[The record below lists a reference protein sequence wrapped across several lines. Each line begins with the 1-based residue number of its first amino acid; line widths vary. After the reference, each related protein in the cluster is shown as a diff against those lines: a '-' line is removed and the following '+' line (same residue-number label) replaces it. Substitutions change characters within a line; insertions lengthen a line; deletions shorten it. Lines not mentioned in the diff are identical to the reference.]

1 MAATLPRNDELA
13 DQLELLADL
22 SELEGEDSF
31 RVLAYRRAA
40 TRIRETG
47 GPVAQLALEG
57 KAKELSGIG
66 KTIEEK
72 IVEVVETGEMA
83 ALTKRK
89 ALVPEEVVKFMR
101 LPGLGPKTA
110 RRIWKE
116 LGVTTI
122 AELKEAAE
130 QQRLRVLTGL
140 GAKSEEKILAALAEE
155 PKDPRE
161 SRRLLGD
168 GLPVLLELVEELRQ
182 HPAAVKV
189 SEAGSARRRRETFRD
204 LDVIATST
212 DPAALIEHF
221 TARGNVASVVA
232 KGDTKATVITNDG
245 LRLDLRVVP
254 PESYGN
260 LLQHFTGSKEH
271 NVALREDAVRRG
283 FSVSEYSVTNTET
296 GEEFRP
302 RTRRSCTP
310 TSATPTSRPSCARTA
325 ASWRAARSG
334 ELPVLVE
341 RGDLRGDLHSHSTW
355 SDGKATVEEMARS
368 AQALGHEY
376 LAMCDH
382 SPRLRDGRLQQQW
395 QEIDAL
401 NEALA
406 PFRILKGIEVNIRA
420 NGELDVS
427 DDILEQLDWVMASV
441 HTSFDKDPTERVL
454 HAMESPH
461 VDCIGHLTSRR
472 IGVRN
477 PSTIEVEKVVE
488 AALATGTF
496 LEINSQ
502 PDRLDLRDAN
512 ARLAGEAGRDAR
524 DLERRALDEGAPLRR
539 SRRRAGA
546 ARLADEGSDPEHA
559 PVESDREA
567 PEMSFRED
575 GVAAVDWV
583 ASYFERLRDFPV
595 LAQVE
600 PGELR
605 SRLPASPP
613 ETAEPFANVLRDLD
627 EILMPAVTHW
637 QSPRFFAY
645 FANTGSEPGV
655 LAELLSAG
663 LNQVGILWRTSP
675 ALQELEEVT
684 LDWLAQLLGLP
695 DGLHGHIEDT
705 ASTCTMV
712 ALAAARQAKPGA
724 RVVVTSE
731 HAHSSVAKACRLL
744 ELEVRLAPVDD
755 AFRIRADAL
764 DLEDACAVVATIG
777 TTSTSSVDP
786 VDAIA
791 DRAEAAGV
799 WLHVDAA
806 YAGSAAVCPELRAH
820 FAGWE
825 RADSIVVNPHKWL
838 LTPMDC
844 STMWT
849 RRPDDLRAA
858 FSLVPEFLRVSEEVV
873 SLSEYSPVLGRRFR
887 ALKLWAVLRCY
898 GREGLQER
906 IREAIRL
913 AALFEGWVRDEPG
926 WEVDCAAAVLA
937 RLLPPRRL
945 RRGERGAAP
954 ARQCNRRD
962 LHLAHEA
969 ERPLLAATRGRQR
982 AHDRGGRAA
991 RLGRAQAGSGLA
1003 GA

>member
-1 MAATLPRNDELA
+1 MLSVGSIQARPHSPASWPGTRCRWRAATLPRNDELA

-72 IVEVVETGEMA
+72 IVQVVETGEME

-296 GEEFRP
+296 GEEFR
-302 RTRRSCTP
+302 
-310 TSATPTSRPSCARTA
+310 A
-325 ASWRAARSG
+325 ADEEELYAHLGYAYIPPELRENGGELAAARSG

-355 SDGKATVEEMARS
+355 SDGKATVEEMARA

-401 NEALA
+401 NETLA

-454 HAMESPH
+454 HAMENPH

-488 AALATGTF
+488 ARARDGDVPRDQLAAG
-496 LEINSQ
+496 
-502 PDRLDLRDAN
+502 P
-512 ARLAGEAGRDAR
+512 ARPARRERAARRRGRGDAR

-539 SRRRAGA
+539 SRRR
-546 ARLADEGSDPEHA
+546 R
-559 PVESDREA
+559 
-567 PEMSFRED
+567 
-575 GVAAVDWV
+575 
-583 ASYFERLRDFPV
+583 
-595 LAQVE
+595 
-600 PGELR
+600 
-605 SRLPASPP
+605 
-613 ETAEPFANVLRDLD
+613 
-627 EILMPAVTHW
+627 
-637 QSPRFFAY
+637 
-645 FANTGSEPGV
+645 
-655 LAELLSAG
+655 
-663 LNQVGILWRTSP
+663 
-675 ALQELEEVT
+675 
-684 LDWLAQLLGLP
+684 
-695 DGLHGHIEDT
+695 
-705 ASTCTMV
+705 
-712 ALAAARQAKPGA
+712 
-724 RVVVTSE
+724 
-731 HAHSSVAKACRLL
+731 
-744 ELEVRLAPVDD
+744 
-755 AFRIRADAL
+755 
-764 DLEDACAVVATIG
+764 
-777 TTSTSSVDP
+777 
-786 VDAIA
+786 
-791 DRAEAAGV
+791 
-799 WLHVDAA
+799 
-806 YAGSAAVCPELRAH
+806 
-820 FAGWE
+820 
-825 RADSIVVNPHKWL
+825 
-838 LTPMDC
+838 
-844 STMWT
+844 
-849 RRPDDLRAA
+849 
-858 FSLVPEFLRVSEEVV
+858 
-873 SLSEYSPVLGRRFR
+873 
-887 ALKLWAVLRCY
+887 
-898 GREGLQER
+898 
-906 IREAIRL
+906 
-913 AALFEGWVRDEPG
+913 
-926 WEVDCAAAVLA
+926 
-937 RLLPPRRL
+937 
-945 RRGERGAAP
+945 RRGEPG
-954 ARQCNRRD
+954 
-962 LHLAHEA
+962 
-969 ERPLLAATRGRQR
+969 
-982 AHDRGGRAA
+982 
-991 RLGRAQAGSGLA
+991 
-1003 GA
+1003 